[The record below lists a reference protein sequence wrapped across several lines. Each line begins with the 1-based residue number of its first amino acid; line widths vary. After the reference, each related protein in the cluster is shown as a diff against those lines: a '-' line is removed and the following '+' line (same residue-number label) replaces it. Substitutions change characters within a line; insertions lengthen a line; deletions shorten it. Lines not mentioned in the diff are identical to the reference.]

1 MAIKMF
7 AIFRAF
13 VLTRFAIISDQS
25 LFRECQVI
33 PLPSLPIM
41 HIDDGLWVSGL
52 RRNTTTA
59 AFDCQDDARREGVK
73 REPVNVRNV
82 LILIHGMKQDR
93 TKKNSSL
100 CLL

>member
-41 HIDDGLWVSGL
+41 HFDNRLWVSGL

-59 AFDCQDDARREGVK
+59 ALTARMMPEG
-73 REPVNVRNV
+73 RGSDGNP
-82 LILIHGMKQDR
+82 
-93 TKKNSSL
+93 
-100 CLL
+100 